1 VEEQN
6 RAAYPRRKSY
16 QQEWRRQHPERV
28 KEYWRKH
35 RSLYPERRNED
46 QRRSYQVHAEKRR
59 AENARWR
66 KENPDRHA
74 FINAARR
81 ARAIAAPGTH
91 TYQDWLD
98 LVQKLGG
105 KCAYCGLKPEHLTRD
120 HIIPLKLGGGND
132 IANILPAC
140 RPCNARKG
148 LAPLELF
155 KARLRKLV
163 GQ

>member
-1 VEEQN
+1 MKARGQHHGICERCGAPFVGYRTKRFCSRSCSLAKYRQAHREESRRWTAAYRRRYPDRVEEQN

-66 KENPDRHA
+66 
-74 FINAARR
+74 
-81 ARAIAAPGTH
+81 
-91 TYQDWLD
+91 
-98 LVQKLGG
+98 
-105 KCAYCGLKPEHLTRD
+105 
-120 HIIPLKLGGGND
+120 ND